1 MELLLVMGLLA
12 LLMGAGVGMLS
23 SINLGQRAAV
33 GLVQSVVRAAHNSA
47 VARNA
52 PARVRIDV
60 PTGTMRAEAMAVIG
74 TWHFESERLEG
85 AFEINGV
92 LESGSIVDDGYIG
105 RALTFSPTAGRTPAA
120 EFPVHQDASY
130 DLSLG
135 FAIECVVRVD
145 GNGGG
150 RLLRMGDTVGIDVTT
165 GHGVK
170 AWFVPE
176 IVDTSGSTV
185 RGGKVVYESVPGV
198 LAVGRWTRVRVQ
210 YDRRRLVLEIDGV
223 EAQHPDVRNVAKPS
237 DKEAA
242 AQKKNPPA
250 NPTVDEDYARD
261 IAPVWRVEGPLV
273 LGEASQSFACSL
285 DNLVISSVSASQD
298 IRLPETVRFA
308 ADTIPEIQF
317 DAGGDL
323 DRAVHDGPVSVWLE
337 FEDGARVE
345 IGVGMYGTVD

>member
-23 SINLGQRAAV
+23 SINLGRRAAV

-145 GNGGG
+145 GKRRRQAPADG
-150 RLLRMGDTVGIDVTT
+150 RHGRHRRHDGTRRQGVVRARDRRPEWIDRARRQ
-165 GHGVK
+165 G
-170 AWFVPE
+170 
-176 IVDTSGSTV
+176 
-185 RGGKVVYESVPGV
+185 
-198 LAVGRWTRVRVQ
+198 RVRVAAGRARRRTLDARARAVRPPAPRAR
-210 YDRRRLVLEIDGV
+210 DRRRRGAAPRRPQRSQGSGEGRRV
-223 EAQHPDVRNVAKPS
+223 EAGDSARESAPPTTSTRATS
-237 DKEAA
+237 RRCGASRGRWCSARRSRASRAA
-242 AQKKNPPA
+242 S
-250 NPTVDEDYARD
+250 TT
-261 IAPVWRVEGPLV
+261 
-273 LGEASQSFACSL
+273 S
-285 DNLVISSVSASQD
+285 
-298 IRLPETVRFA
+298 
-308 ADTIPEIQF
+308 
-317 DAGGDL
+317 
-323 DRAVHDGPVSVWLE
+323 
-337 FEDGARVE
+337 
-345 IGVGMYGTVD
+345 